1 MKKITLLTA
10 ALLVGLT
17 AFAETKITYSFD
29 NDVAGTTATTPPAA
43 NTSILTANGGTAG
56 VVSYAGNDKTSNCL
70 KMYTGGV
77 KNLTGVLNLNSFP
90 SNATDYSVIWKEYLS
105 VASEAKFGVLLRG
118 NNPSQDINTG
128 YAPGIMEG
136 YYVMAYIGSDL
147 KLAGRIYKT
156 SAAAGLTRLDSWG
169 SSSVYSISSTG
180 IPTWLK
186 ATVSG
191 VSPVTISIAYSTD
204 STAWNTL
211 LSFTDVSTNPYT
223 SGSTQL
229 VWGIAAP
236 TNDYRLDNITY
247 YSSSVPTGVDTATKI
262 SPVVVSEEYY
272 TLTGEKIS
280 RSVNDLRG
288 MYILRQHLSDGTV
301 QSSKVL
307 LK

>member
-29 NDVAGTTATTPPAA
+29 NDVAGTTAITPPAA

-56 VVSYAGNDKTSNCL
+56 VVSYAGNDMTSNCL

-118 NNPSQDINTG
+118 NNPSQDANTG

-136 YYVMAYIGSDL
+136 YYVMAYINSQL
-147 KLAGRIYKT
+147 QLAGRIYKT
-156 SAAAGLTRLDSWG
+156 SAAAGLTRLDPWN
-169 SSSVYSISSTG
+169 SSVYTISSIGT
-180 IPTWLK
+180 PTWLK

-191 VSPVTISIAYSTD
+191 VSPVTISIACSTD
-204 STAWNTL
+204 SVAWNTL
-211 LSFTDVSTNPYT
+211 LSFNDASATPYT

-229 VWGIAAP
+229 VWGIAAQ

-247 YSSSVPTGVDTATKI
+247 YSSSVPTGVEATKT

-280 RSVNDLRG
+280 HSLNDLRG
-288 MYILRQHLSDGTV
+288 LYILRQHLSDGTV